1 MDSDFLLIQKMKN
14 GDDQAIDTFVRKYY
28 PAILKYCHLH
38 ISDRDYAE
46 DLTQDTFEQFFRT
59 FKDYHHSG
67 KALNYLYVIAANKC
81 KDFYKRQREL
91 AIDDVPEQADTG
103 TESLDVCMDVRQ
115 AVNALPDELKEVAIL
130 FYFQDIKQKDI
141 AKILNIGLPLVK
153 YRIKRTKEILTE
165 KLRQEVSL

>member
-14 GDDQAIDTFVRKYY
+14 GDDQAIDAFVRKYY

-46 DLTQDTFEQFFRT
+46 DLTQDTFEQFFRS
-59 FKDYHHSG
+59 FQDYHHSG

-81 KDFYKRQREL
+81 TDFYKRQREL
-91 AIDDVPEQADTG
+91 AIEDVPEQADTG
-103 TESLDVCMDVRQ
+103 TENVDVRLDVRR
-115 AVNALPDELKEVAIL
+115 AIKALPDELKDAARL

-141 AKILNIGLPLVK
+141 AKILGIGLPLVK
-153 YRIKRTKEILTE
+153 YRIRKAKEILTK